1 VHHVIPVE
9 ELGAQGSAMAGAVG
23 ACVHCGF
30 CLPTC
35 PTYVTMGEEMD
46 SPRGRIFLM
55 KEVLEGEMELEVALP
70 FIDNCLGCQACQTA
84 CPSGVDYGALITPF
98 RGWAEPRRRRTPM
111 GRAERMLIL
120 QTLPHPRRFR
130 AAARTGRLA
139 KPLAGRV
146 PGALDAMLRLLPDE
160 LPAPQPL
167 PELHPAQGER
177 RARVALLAGCAQQ
190 VLDPDIG
197 WATLRV
203 LARNGVETVVPR
215 GQRCCGSL
223 AAHTGAHDAA
233 RATARHNLDAFALDD
248 VDAVVTTAAGCGSGM
263 REYGLLFAGR
273 PQEAAARKLADRV
286 VDVSV
291 FLAALGLREAPSLD
305 HELAVAYQDAC
316 HLAHAQGVRREPR
329 DLLRAI
335 GGVRLVEPAEWELCC
350 GSAGTYNVERPG
362 VAAELGARKA
372 ANLTATGAD
381 VVVSAN
387 IGCMTQLRT
396 HLGDRLPVLH
406 TMQLLDRAYDS
417 GPWTTASSARRDCGS
432 RR

>member
-1 VHHVIPVE
+1 VHHVIPVDA
-9 ELGAQGSAMAGAVG
+9 LGPQGPSMAGAVG

-55 KEVLEGEMELEVALP
+55 KEVLEGTMELEVALP

-84 CPSGVDYGALITPF
+84 CPSGVDYGALVTPF
-98 RGWAEPRRRRTPM
+98 RGWAEPRRRRTPRD
-111 GRAERMLIL
+111 RAQRALL
-120 QTLPHPRRFR
+120 LRTLPHPRRFR
-130 AAARTGRLA
+130 AAARAGRAA
-139 KPLAGRV
+139 KPLAARLPEPLG
-146 PGALDAMLRLLPDE
+146 AMLRLLPDDVP
-160 LPAPQPL
+160 PAQPL
-167 PELHPAQGER
+167 PEVHPAQGPR

-203 LARNGVETVVPR
+203 LARNGVETVVPPA
-215 GQRCCGSL
+215 QRCCGSL

-233 RATARHNLDAFALDD
+233 RASARHNLAAFDLDD
-248 VDAVVTTAAGCGSGM
+248 IDVVVTTAAGCGSGM

-273 PQEAAARKLADRV
+273 PEEAAARALADRV

-291 FLAALGLREAPSLD
+291 FLAALGLREPPALD

-350 GSAGTYNVERPG
+350 GSAGTYNVERPD
-362 VAAELGARKA
+362 VAARLGQRKA
-372 ANLTATGAD
+372 ANLRATGAD

-396 HLGDRLPVLH
+396 HLGGAIPVLH
-406 TMQLLDRAYDS
+406 TMQLLDRAYA
-417 GPWTTASSARRDCGS
+417 GTIG
-432 RR
+432 